1 MGVGVGDVR
10 WSLWSL
16 RPCVSFLVSPRVV
29 QGVSGCQAFVVWS
42 GLDLSWSGLAVWSVV
57 AAAGAAGEVRRPGRQ
72 VAARLGADIDGVLSG
87 L

>member
-1 MGVGVGDVR
+1 MSGFRGLVR
-10 WSLWSL
+10 AGSLL
-16 RPCVSFLVSPRVV
+16 
-29 QGVSGCQAFVVWS
+29 VWS
-42 GLDLSWSGLAVWSVV
+42 GWLVSWSGRSVV